1 MITAGDVIK
10 KKRESLGKDL
20 NTVSIDTKIQVRFL
34 KYIENN
40 QFDRFDSSVF
50 ATGFIKIYSKYL
62 GLDVEKILALY
73 RRSTLPKVK
82 TTKNRLISKK
92 KKSLKLNFS
101 PRTIAFFTLILFVLL
116 TLVYIGLQIYKFQIP
131 PELTI
136 SEPTNEY
143 ISKEERVV
151 VKGYT
156 QKSNIVII
164 EEENIQTTEEGFFE
178 KEILLTPGVNT
189 ITIKAQKSSN
199 TRLETTQ
206 SIKVVY
212 EPSTEEELEEKKEFL
227 LTLSVSQSPSWI
239 KLDIDNENKIEQVV
253 QPNTISEY
261 EVKEKFTLVTG
272 RVQNTSLEINGELL
286 PLTSSATTGIGQ
298 IACQIV
304 DNELICE

>member
-10 KKRESLGKDL
+10 KKRESLEKDI
-20 NTVSIDTKIQVRFL
+20 NTVSIDTKIQARFL

-40 QFDRFDSSVF
+40 QFDKFDSSVF
-50 ATGFIKIYSKYL
+50 ATGFIKIYAKYL

-82 TTKNRLISKK
+82 TTKNRLISRK

-101 PRTIAFFTLILFVLL
+101 PRTIALITLILFVLL
-116 TLVYIGLQIYKFQIP
+116 TLGYIGLQIFKFQIP

-136 SEPTNEY
+136 SEPDNEY
-143 ISKEERVV
+143 VSTQEQIV

-164 EEENIQTTEEGFFE
+164 DKENIQTDDEGFFE
-178 KEILLTPGVNT
+178 KEILLNLGVNT

-206 SIKVVY
+206 SIKVIY
-212 EPSTEEELEEKKEFL
+212 EPNTEDEVKETKEFL
-227 LTLSVSQSPSWI
+227 LTLTISQSPSWI
-239 KLDIDNENKIEQVV
+239 KLDIDNENKLEQVV

-272 RVQNTSLEINGELL
+272 RVQNTSLEVNGETL

>member
-10 KKRESLGKDL
+10 KKRESLGKNI

-40 QFDRFDSSVF
+40 QFDKFDSSVF
-50 ATGFIKIYSKYL
+50 ATGFIKIYAKYL

-82 TTKNRLISKK
+82 TTKNRLIPKRKK
-92 KKSLKLNFS
+92 PFKINLS
-101 PRTIAFFTLILFVLL
+101 PRTIAFVTLILFVLL
-116 TLVYIGLQIYKFQIP
+116 TLGYIGLQIYKFQIP

-136 SEPTNEY
+136 TEPTNEY
-143 ISKEERVV
+143 ISTQEQVV

-156 QKSNIVII
+156 QKSNIVLID
-164 EEENIQTTEEGFFE
+164 EENIQTDDEGFFE
-178 KEILLTPGVNT
+178 KEILLNPGVNT

-206 SIKVVY
+206 SIKVIY
-212 EPSTEEELEEKKEFL
+212 EPNTEEEVEETKKFL
-227 LTLSVSQSPSWI
+227 LTLTVSQSPSWI
-239 KLDIDNENKIEQVV
+239 KLDIDNENKLEQVV

-272 RVQNTSLEINGELL
+272 RVQNTSLEVNEEII